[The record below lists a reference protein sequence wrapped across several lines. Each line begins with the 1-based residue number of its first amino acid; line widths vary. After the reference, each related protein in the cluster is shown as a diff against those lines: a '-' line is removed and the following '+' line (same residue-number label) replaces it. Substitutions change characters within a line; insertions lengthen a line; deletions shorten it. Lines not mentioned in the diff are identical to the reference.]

1 MAFRLTAKDY
11 AEYIERAYKVI
22 YENGDY
28 VTDLD
33 LATGDG
39 DHWSNLN
46 MGFKKLVELKPELEK
61 LSISNELKEI
71 GKTMM
76 AVIGGSSGVLY
87 GSAYIAAAKVSFDKE
102 YLDNKGLYEVLDA
115 MLNAIMARGQA
126 KPGFKTMID
135 SLYPAVEEYK
145 ICLEDGVMDE
155 ELCDR
160 VKKAAKDGADSTA
173 DMEAVR
179 GRATYQAD
187 KGVGHTDPGAVTM
200 SYQISELMDIAKEK
214 IM

>member
-145 ICLEDGVMDE
+145 TCLEVGVSDE
-155 ELCDR
+155 ELCER

-179 GRATYQAD
+179 GRAT
-187 KGVGHTDPGAVTM
+187 
-200 SYQISELMDIAKEK
+200 
-214 IM
+214 